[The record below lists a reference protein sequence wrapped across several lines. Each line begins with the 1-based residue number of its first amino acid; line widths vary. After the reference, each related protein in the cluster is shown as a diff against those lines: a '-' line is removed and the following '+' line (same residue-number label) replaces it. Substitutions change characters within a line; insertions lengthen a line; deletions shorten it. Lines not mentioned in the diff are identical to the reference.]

1 MNKLLKKICMVA
13 VSAMLVFSCTA
24 CGGNNGNNT
33 KVDGTKTQLM
43 VKYYGSGYGSDWIN
57 NYIKV
62 FEEKYKDFKN
72 GDKVGVQVQTNPA
85 MTKYSSVEALQS
97 DACAVYFLEGD
108 DFSSFAKKGAFE
120 DLTSIVTSANDDG
133 KTIESKLSAEQKEY
147 FSVNGKYYGLPH
159 YTGSYGLI
167 YNKDLFEK
175 NNLYIKENATP
186 ADFFVSSKTDKKS
199 AGPDGKTGIENGID
213 YSADDGLPATYE
225 EFFMLCD
232 ELVSNSKKL
241 GIKKPIVFNG
251 AYKDR
256 YVTEFMAN
264 LAANY
269 NGVAEQN
276 NMLSYDGKATKLVK
290 MAGDV
295 IDMSAGDIQLEES
308 DITRTNGY
316 ELARQAGVYYGSNFL
331 EKLLTNGNSNDPT
344 YIPAVSVGGV
354 FTHKQAQKTF
364 INGDYAMLIDGTWW
378 MTEAS
383 ASISESDKMSK
394 QFGWMPLPHAT
405 SEQVGDKQVYVDAMF
420 SSAAVRSGLDAAS
433 KELALNFVKGFYTDE
448 NLVEFTKTTSTLIGV
463 DYNKALEAAKSQLTP
478 YALSLNNYIQ
488 SADVYYSVSNNDF
501 YNLHYSEF
509 LTVNYYKIGNMDPAS
524 YMLNKNAPKTA
535 KQYFEALYSN
545 TKKKTSIWG

>member
-1 MNKLLKKICMVA
+1 MNKLFKKIGLLAASA
-13 VSAMLVFSCTA
+13 VLAFTCVA
-24 CGGNNGNNT
+24 CGGGNGGNSNGGNDGP
-33 KVDGTKTQLM
+33 VDASKTQLM
-43 VKYYGSGYGSDWIN
+43 VKYYSAGYGSDWIN
-57 NYIKV
+57 NYVKV
-62 FEEKYKDFKN
+62 FEEKYKNYKN
-72 GDKVGVQVQTNPA
+72 GDKVGVQVQTNPG
-85 MTKYSSVEALQS
+85 MVKYENVELLQS
-97 DACAVYFLEGD
+97 DACDVYFLEGV

-120 DLTSIVTSANDDG
+120 DLTSIVTTANDDG

-159 YTGSYGLI
+159 YMGSYGLI

-175 NNLYIKENATP
+175 NNLYIKDGATP
-186 ADFFVSSKTDKKS
+186 ADFFISGSADKKS
-199 AGPDGKTGIENGID
+199 AGPDGAYDTP
-213 YSADDGLPATYE
+213 DDGLPATYE

-232 ELVSNSKKL
+232 ELVSSSKKL
-241 GIKKPIVFNG
+241 GIKKPIVFTG

-269 NGVAEQN
+269 NGVTEQN
-276 NMLSYDGKATKLVK
+276 YMLSYNGKATKLVK

-295 IDMSAGDIQLEES
+295 IDMSTGDIQLEECN
-308 DITRTNGY
+308 ITSTNGY

-344 YIPAVSVGGV
+344 YIPAVSLGGV

-383 ASISESDKMSK
+383 ASISEADKMSR

-405 SEQVGDKQVYVDAMF
+405 SEQVGDKQVYADAMF
-420 SSAAVRSGLDAAS
+420 TSAVVRAGLDSVS
-433 KELALNFVKGFYTDE
+433 KELAMDFVKGFYTDD
-448 NLVEFTKTTSTLIGV
+448 NLVEYTKTTSTLIGV
-463 DYNKALEAAKSQLTP
+463 DYNDALKAAKSQLTP
-478 YALSLNNYIQ
+478 YALSLSEYIQ
-488 SADVYYSVSNNDF
+488 NADVYYGITGNDF
-501 YNLHYSEF
+501 YNLHYSDF
-509 LTVNYYKIGNMDPAS
+509 LSVNYYQIDNMDPVA
-524 YMLNKNAPKTA
+524 YMLNKDAPKTA